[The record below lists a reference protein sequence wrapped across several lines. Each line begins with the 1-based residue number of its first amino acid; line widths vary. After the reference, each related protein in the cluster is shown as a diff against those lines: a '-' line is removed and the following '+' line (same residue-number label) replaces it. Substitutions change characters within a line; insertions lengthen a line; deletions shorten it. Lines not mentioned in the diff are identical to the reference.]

1 MTGEKILVAIDFS
14 PDSDHALEYA
24 IDLGQRLESIL
35 KLVHVIHTHLPHGAE
50 TRFPNMWEYI
60 RTEAETQMK
69 VRRHRAGGAGLRA
82 GAIVET
88 GIPAA
93 KIVAIAEDEET
104 DLIVMGT
111 HGRTGLHRILLGSV
125 AERVVGL
132 SPCPVL
138 TVPRSDH
145 AL

>member
-1 MTGEKILVAIDFS
+1 MTREKILVAIDFS
-14 PDSDHALEYA
+14 PDSDHALGYA
-24 IDLGQRLESIL
+24 IDLGRQLESVLIL
-35 KLVHVIHTHLPHGAE
+35 AHVIHTRLPHAAE
-50 TRFPNMWEYI
+50 TRFPDMWEYI
-60 RTEAETQMK
+60 RTEADAQMNT
-69 VRRHRAGGAGLRA
+69 RRQRATGAGLRA
-82 GAIVET
+82 GAVVET

-93 KIVAIAEDEET
+93 KIVQVANNEEAG
-104 DLIVMGT
+104 LIVMGT
-111 HGRTGLHRILLGSV
+111 HGRTGLHHILLGSV